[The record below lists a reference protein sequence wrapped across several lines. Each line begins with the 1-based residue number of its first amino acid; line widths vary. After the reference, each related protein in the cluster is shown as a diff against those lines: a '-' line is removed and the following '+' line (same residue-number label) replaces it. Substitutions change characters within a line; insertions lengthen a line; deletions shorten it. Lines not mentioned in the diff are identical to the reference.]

1 MSAYFK
7 PGQSFNQV
15 IGSAYYVAPE
25 VLNRA
30 YSYEADLW
38 SLGVILYILLSGMP
52 PFWGNTEQEIF
63 KMILQGHV
71 DLKTEPWPSISAPA
85 KDLVKKLLVMD
96 AKKRATAKQV
106 LEHPWLK
113 EQGVA
118 PDRPMDNVVIAR
130 MRKFAAMNK
139 MSKAAILIA
148 AKSLGPE
155 ELTGLLEV
163 CIFISGCWYILVL
176 HGVAVMCVSKSPL

>member
-1 MSAYFK
+1 M
-7 PGQSFNQV
+7 FNQV

-25 VLNRA
+25 VLNRN
-30 YSYEADLW
+30 YGYEADLW

-63 KMILQGHV
+63 KMILQGNV
-71 DLKTEPWPSISAPA
+71 DVKTDPWPSISAPA

-96 AKKRATAKQV
+96 PKKRATAKQV

-118 PDRPMDNVVIAR
+118 PDKPMDNVVISR
-130 MRKFAAMNK
+130 MKKFAAMNK

-148 AKSLGPE
+148 AKALSPE
-155 ELTGLLEV
+155 ELQGLMQ
-163 CIFISGCWYILVL
+163 VL
-176 HGVAVMCVSKSPL
+176 LL